1 MDVRHAPVAAAILAG
16 GQSRRMG
23 GLNKAGLLIGRE
35 RILDVQLRLLRLVA
49 DPVFI
54 VSSRGDVMATA
65 GVEVVPDVILGG
77 GPLGGIYSALRHS
90 PRDRTLVVG
99 CDLPFLTRPLLERLT
114 APSAAQVVVPRSG
127 RGYEPLCATW
137 SADCADVI
145 YGRIKGGEL
154 KAALALNELR
164 VEDIGPE
171 FLATCDPHGLLFV
184 NVNTPHDHDRAQ
196 RLSRVASKSLR
207 DRIMDVSEDS

>member
-16 GQSRRMG
+16 GQARRMG
-23 GLNKAGLLIGRE
+23 GVNKAGLLIGRE
-35 RILDVQLRLLRLVA
+35 RILDLQLRLLRLVA

-54 VSSRGDVMATA
+54 VSSRGDDMATA
-65 GVEVVPDVILGG
+65 GAEVLPDVIHGG
-77 GPLGGIYSALRHS
+77 GPLGGVYSALRHS
-90 PRDRTLVVG
+90 PRGRTLIIG

-114 APSAAQVVVPRSG
+114 APSPAQVVLPRSA

-145 YGRIKGGEL
+145 YHRIRGGEL
-154 KAALALNELR
+154 KATLVLNELR
-164 VEDIGPE
+164 IEEIGPE

-184 NVNTPHDHDRAQ
+184 NVNTPHDHEQAL
-196 RLSRVASKSLR
+196 RLSRADPNSLR
-207 DRIMDVSEDS
+207 DRIMDASEDS